1 MAVISQVP
9 KTWTQNPW
17 QPDLKPVLA
26 AQTQGWFLGN
36 RIWQPLG
43 DLCAGMGPEEPT
55 TKERRAPSGGS
66 DSVLCTWPAWPRLG
80 RAPWLDQ
87 PSKGWFLL
95 ASGCVMS
102 NALSACPAL
111 PFAVRDLAKVPV
123 AVPRILQQPF
133 SIFPSLRLLHRLG
146 YGQQAR
152 GLAVRRREN
161 KWAQEKG
168 EREMSRID
176 GQSAKCW
183 APSGRGGW
191 PARRIAE

>member
-1 MAVISQVP
+1 
-9 KTWTQNPW
+9 
-17 QPDLKPVLA
+17 
-26 AQTQGWFLGN
+26 
-36 RIWQPLG
+36 
-43 DLCAGMGPEEPT
+43 
-55 TKERRAPSGGS
+55 
-66 DSVLCTWPAWPRLG
+66 
-80 RAPWLDQ
+80 
-87 PSKGWFLL
+87 
-95 ASGCVMS
+95 MS

-133 SIFPSLRLLHRLG
+133 SIFSSLRLLHSLG
-146 YGQQAR
+146 FGHQGT

-191 PARRIAE
+191 PARRFAE